1 MSILQEEVADLTK
14 KKRYHI
20 EDEDEDE
27 EGDQDKE
34 EQNFDHLFD
43 D

>member
-14 KKRYHI
+14 KQRYHI
-20 EDEDEDE
+20 EDEEE